1 MTARTA
7 AVASA
12 ASAAFPPFIKIEI
25 PVDDASGCEEAT
37 HPLVHTMGERRE
49 LNGMGKGSDSSDA
62 REEEDGPVTD
72 ELCQSAIVLL
82 LCMLQDYLMQEM
94 YI

>member
-12 ASAAFPPFIKIEI
+12 ASAAFPPFIKMDI

-37 HPLVHTMGERRE
+37 HPLVHKMGERRE
-49 LNGMGKGSDSSDA
+49 LNGIGKGSPDSPDDG
-62 REEEDGPVTD
+62 EDEDDGPVTE
-72 ELCQSAIVLL
+72 ELCQSAIMLL
-82 LCMLQDYLMQEM
+82 Y
-94 YI
+94 